1 MNINKIYFIPTFIY
15 TNKTTLCRLKTNIVI
30 PNVLSNLKQKSLV
43 SMLKKK
49 YQNIQ
54 IVRSFDT
61 IRIIIYTNG
70 SATCDSKDTYNID
83 VGKRISE
90 AKATTKSASIIK
102 RIILDINEFIIC
114 CTNLYDCMYFKSV
127 GIEHNEKNL
136 LKNYNNEIKYI

>member
-1 MNINKIYFIPTFIY
+1 MNINKIYFIPTFVY

-43 SMLKKK
+43 SRLKKK

-54 IVRSFDT
+54 IIRSFDT

-70 SATCDSKDTYNID
+70 LATCDSKDTYNMD
-83 VGKRISE
+83 MGKRISE

-102 RIILDINEFIIC
+102 RIIFDINEFIIC

-127 GIEHNEKNL
+127 GIECNEKNL